1 MGANSKLKFKLLYI
15 MKILMD
21 KTDENHAMTVNEI
34 IAELEKYDI
43 KAERKSIYSDIDL
56 LSDFGLDV
64 ICEKG
69 RANKYFIGS
78 RDFELPE
85 LKLLVDA
92 VQSSKFIT
100 HKKSDE
106 LIKKIEK
113 LTSIHEAK
121 ELHRYVVVADRVKTM
136 NESIYYNVDEIH
148 KAIQQNKQIRF
159 KYFDYNLDKQI
170 EYRRDGEWYYASP
183 YALTWSDDNYYMIA
197 YYERYNGISNF
208 RVDRMAAIEMVEE
221 DRIMCEDTKD
231 FNVADNSKRI
241 FRMFSG
247 ETETVKLQF
256 DNSLINVVIDRFGKD
271 IVINRQDDDHFI
283 ITVDVVA
290 TNTFLGWLF
299 MFGEK
304 VKILSPEH
312 LINDMK
318 TIAKR
323 VADLYE

>member
-121 ELHRYVVVADRVKTM
+121 ELHRYVVVVDRVKTM

-159 KYFDYNLDKQI
+159 KY
-170 EYRRDGEWYYASP
+170 
-183 YALTWSDDNYYMIA
+183 
-197 YYERYNGISNF
+197 
-208 RVDRMAAIEMVEE
+208 
-221 DRIMCEDTKD
+221 
-231 FNVADNSKRI
+231 
-241 FRMFSG
+241 
-247 ETETVKLQF
+247 
-256 DNSLINVVIDRFGKD
+256 
-271 IVINRQDDDHFI
+271 
-283 ITVDVVA
+283 
-290 TNTFLGWLF
+290 
-299 MFGEK
+299 
-304 VKILSPEH
+304 
-312 LINDMK
+312 
-318 TIAKR
+318 
-323 VADLYE
+323 

>member
-1 MGANSKLKFKLLYI
+1 

-92 VQSSKFIT
+92 VQSAKFIT

-121 ELHRYVVVADRVKTM
+121 ELHRYVVVVDRVKTM

-159 KYFDYNLDKQI
+159 KYFDYNLDKLI

-221 DRIMCEDTKD
+221 ERIMCEDTED
-231 FNVADNSKRI
+231 FNVADYSKKF

-299 MFGEK
+299 MFGDK
-304 VKILSPEH
+304 VKILEPEK
-312 LINDMK
+312 LKKSMYEN
-318 TIAKR
+318 ASR
-323 VADLYE
+323 VMALYK